1 MTSVNCHGG
10 CDVVLCGDARRLMVI
25 SEKDEYQA
33 MTEEA
38 FYRVRPM
45 PAGDMWQ
52 AVVVMGEDKSI
63 QVSSTL
69 RGC

>member
-45 PAGDMWQ
+45 PAGDM
-52 AVVVMGEDKSI
+52 
-63 QVSSTL
+63 
-69 RGC
+69 